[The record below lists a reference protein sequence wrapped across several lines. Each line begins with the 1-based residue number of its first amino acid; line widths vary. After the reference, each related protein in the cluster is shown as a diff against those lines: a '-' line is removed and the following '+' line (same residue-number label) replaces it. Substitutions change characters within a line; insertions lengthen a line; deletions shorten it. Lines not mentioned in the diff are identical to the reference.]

1 MNIGDVIRRY
11 RKDAGMTQEEMDN
24 MLLKIL

>member
-11 RKDAGMTQEEMDN
+11 RKEAGMTQEEMDN
-24 MLLKIL
+24 MLLKSL